1 MYSLACGLLK
11 HFALTAAF
19 FFARFLFEVQH
30 QCVNRLVD
38 SIKTAGTGNKQ
49 GTISKSIWVNYITSQ
64 ICQSVG
70 SQTLDR
76 SKNLEKTC
84 ELERCWNCW
93 NCPGHIL
100 SVTIPRPT
108 KDMNVFNS
116 FSRKWWQVVC
126 ISPSGFCK
134 KNQAKRLMDNI
145 PLLPRV
151 SCSTVSQ
158 LMWIC
163 INQRRVSTTMDRH
176 FPPSVRFHRPYI
188 NPSWNT

>member
-11 HFALTAAF
+11 HFALMAAGF
-19 FFARFLFEVQH
+19 VARFLFEVQH
-30 QCVNRLVD
+30 QWVNRLVWLVD

-100 SVTIPRPT
+100 LVTIPRPT
-108 KDMNVFNS
+108 KDMKVFNS
-116 FSRKWWQVVC
+116 FSRKWWQVIC
-126 ISPSGFCK
+126 ISASRFCQ
-134 KNQAKRLMDNI
+134 KNQAKRLTWTIFLFFLGFHVQLCLNWCGFASTKEGFQQQWTVTS
-145 PLLPRV
+145 PRL
-151 SCSTVSQ
+151 SGFTG
-158 LMWIC
+158 L
-163 INQRRVSTTMDRH
+163 T
-176 FPPSVRFHRPYI
+176 
-188 NPSWNT
+188 